1 MVGGLEVSPIVP
13 PSRTFCPASP
23 SLQWV
28 PWASVPH
35 LPGRQALAHRPSVRC
50 SATTATTPSRPPP
63 VVPCSPIPWCDPLLH
78 SQPGPRT
85 TPPRWAR
92 RFSIPAPRSGTF
104 PRSVVALPSSRVTP
118 LNACPAL
125 RPRWC
130 PQHSPSRVQDCCL
143 PPLAKR
149 RLSPLVRTEAILLT
163 TTIHISG
170 LNHAA
175 CVLATPGSI
184 PPIAG
189 THAGSLPTGWLGV
202 SRVGFAPCI
211 PGSHPLGHINEFHE
225 LSPIPSFRA
234 SLARAGV
241 C

>member
-35 LPGRQALAHRPSVRC
+35 LPGLQALARSPSVLC
-50 SATTATTPSRPPP
+50 SATTATTPSRRPS
-63 VVPCSPIPWCDPLLH
+63 VVPRSPIPWCDPLLH

-92 RFSIPAPRSGTF
+92 RFSTPAPRSGTF

-130 PQHSPSRVQDCCL
+130 PQHSPYRVQDCCL
-143 PPLAKR
+143 PRACNASAFPSRWHAR
-149 RLSPLVRTEAILLT
+149 AILLT

-170 LNHAA
+170 LNDAA
-175 CVLATPGSI
+175 CILATPGSI
-184 PPIAG
+184 PPITGA
-189 THAGSLPTGWLGV
+189 HAGSLLTGWLGV
-202 SRVGFAPCI
+202 SQVGLEPH
-211 PGSHPLGHINEFHE
+211 S
-225 LSPIPSFRA
+225 LSPTGSQQRVSWAFP
-234 SLARAGV
+234 
-241 C
+241 